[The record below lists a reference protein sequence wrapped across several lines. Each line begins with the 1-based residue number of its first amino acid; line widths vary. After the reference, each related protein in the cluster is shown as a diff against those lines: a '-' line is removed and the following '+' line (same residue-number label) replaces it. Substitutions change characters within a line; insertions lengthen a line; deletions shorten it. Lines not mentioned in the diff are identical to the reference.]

1 MPALFAKTSQASQPR
16 LHDVAEAERVVEYT
30 APVEWTPVLFYDGV
44 TESPGA
50 GHITS
55 WNGCEATVEAPATTR
70 TLLRWEDEVSIEVS
84 YGTRERSANLEG
96 VMVQGRVSRVEST
109 QSGYRLTIRFAP
121 NDLHMK
127 RLRRH
132 MAADQSPADLRL
144 VN

>member
-1 MPALFAKTSQASQPR
+1 MLEGIHYCMGAMKMAQTAVLPQPSIQLSSVACSLFS
-16 LHDVAEAERVVEYT
+16 
-30 APVEWTPVLFYDGV
+30 
-44 TESPGA
+44 
-50 GHITS
+50 S

-96 VMVQGRVSRVEST
+96 IMVQGRVSRVEST